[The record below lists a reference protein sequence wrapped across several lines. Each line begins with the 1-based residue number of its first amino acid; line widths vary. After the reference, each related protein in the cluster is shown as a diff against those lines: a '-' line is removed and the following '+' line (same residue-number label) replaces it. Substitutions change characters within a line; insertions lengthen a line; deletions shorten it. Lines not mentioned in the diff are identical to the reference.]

1 MGANLRQIC
10 SRGRN
15 ATHRLYPSWAPSA
28 ARPQLPGVLATLFSS
43 APAGMKEGIV
53 LVVEKKG
60 FPNEH
65 AAFCMDLGFV
75 VVLS

>member
-53 LVVEKKG
+53 LVVEKKKG
-60 FPNEH
+60 FLTNMRH
-65 AAFCMDLGFV
+65 SAWIWAL
-75 VVLS
+75 LLY